1 MMLNVQRY
9 NESVEI
15 DKFLSI
21 YGTQTN
27 PSLSG

>member
-27 PSLSG
+27 LSL